1 MYSHESQE
9 GIKHYEL
16 AQKALEESVTSLSDK
31 LKDTKEILTDLNE
44 RIVEMKED
52 FKIQQEKEKEE
63 ELKKA
68 KQTST
73 STSEV
78 HVLVPRRK
86 NDAKRKIDEISV
98 EEEKSKKPKVE

>member
-1 MYSHESQE
+1 MYTHENQE

-16 AQKALEESVTSLSDK
+16 AQKALEQSVASLSDK

-63 ELKKA
+63 EELKKA

-73 STSEV
+73 STEV